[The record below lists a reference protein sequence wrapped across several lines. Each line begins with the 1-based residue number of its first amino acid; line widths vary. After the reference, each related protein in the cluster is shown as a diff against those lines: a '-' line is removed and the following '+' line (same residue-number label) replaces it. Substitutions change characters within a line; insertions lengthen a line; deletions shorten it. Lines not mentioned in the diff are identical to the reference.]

1 MKTIGEKLR
10 DARTAKNLK
19 QSEVAAQIGCAAT
32 SLTNWENGRVN
43 PSLDVLSKLCA
54 IYGIEPLSLPD
65 RVYSFTDLVGISRK
79 PVSDR
84 SYEETIA
91 LNFSEPVLSRLLT
104 VEAARVST
112 EKTNETHAFLK
123 DTLLLDRLGG
133 TASQNEIDAVHEEYK
148 TNGEADS
155 DILFAFHMLSMQ
167 NKTAFLAMLSGLV
180 MADDCLQPFADRV
193 GTLYGN
199 GIRMD
204 TVNAEG
210 ADISDT
216 QDAPDTQEDMDTTFV
231 EKIEKAKVFTLK
243 NLTDERKRL
252 IDGTPL

>member
-112 EKTNETHAFLK
+112 EKANETHAFLQG
-123 DTLLLDRLGG
+123 TLLLDRLGG
-133 TASQNEIDAVHEEYK
+133 TASQKEIDAVHEEYK
-148 TNGEADS
+148 ANGAADS

-167 NKTAFLAMLSGLV
+167 NKAAFLAMLSGLV

-193 GTLYGN
+193 GDLDGSC
-199 GIRMD
+199 MD
-204 TVNAEG
+204 TGNAEG
-210 ADISDT
+210 ADMSDIQNASDT
-216 QDAPDTQEDMDTTFV
+216 QDDIDTSFA
-231 EKIEKAKVFTLK
+231 EKMEKAKAFTLK

-252 IDGTPL
+252 IDGAPL